1 MNDRRPNPGAEIE
14 AMIDSIRGDD
24 AQSFARRKTGGAAG
38 GHSGGKKRPIT
49 GHQNF
54 RV

>member
-14 AMIDSIRGDD
+14 VMIGNIRGDH
-24 AQSFARRKTGGAAG
+24 AQSFA
-38 GHSGGKKRPIT
+38 GGKTRWPAHGHPGGKTRPLT

-54 RV
+54 KV